1 MPEPTGDS
9 APQPARRLRVYLGER
24 DHAGSQPLF
33 MAIVEAARRHGLA
46 GATAFKGIEGYGGHS
61 VVHAARVVDLSAD
74 LPIVVEIVDRPA
86 AVEAF
91 LPVLTAMLGG
101 GLVTAEDV
109 TIVYRSA
116 GNSAP

>member
-1 MPEPTGDS
+1 MPESTGEATS
-9 APQPARRLRVYLGER
+9 YPARRLRVYLGER
-24 DHAGSQPLF
+24 DHQGGQPLF
-33 MAIVEAARRHGLA
+33 MAVVEAARRHGLA

-86 AVEAF
+86 AVDAF
-91 LPVLTAMLGG
+91 LPVLAAMLGG
-101 GLVTAEDV
+101 GLVTQEDV

-116 GNSAP
+116 GAAKP